1 MLKIVLPIN
10 VAGLLAAALVCSTAY
25 AEKYPIMEKVADK
38 IVHKY
43 ETSSCEELKEE
54 RGKPKSEK
62 KEEMEERVVK
72 LLREDAGMRK
82 AFLNKVAAPIA
93 NKLLECGLIP

>member
-1 MLKIVLPIN
+1 MIKSASTITGTLFLTAMLI
-10 VAGLLAAALVCSTAY
+10 CSAQ
-25 AEKYPIMEKVADK
+25 AEKYPIMERVADK

-62 KEEMEERVVK
+62 KEEMEERVVH
-72 LLREDAGMRK
+72 LLREDAEMRK
-82 AFLNKVAAPIA
+82 AFLDKVAAPIA

>member
-1 MLKIVLPIN
+1 
-10 VAGLLAAALVCSTAY
+10 
-25 AEKYPIMEKVADK
+25 MEKVAEK

-62 KEEMEERVVK
+62 KEEMEERVVH
-72 LLREDAGMRK
+72 LLREDAEMRK
-82 AFLNKVAAPIA
+82 AFLDKVAATLPA
-93 NKLLECGLIP
+93 SFLSAA